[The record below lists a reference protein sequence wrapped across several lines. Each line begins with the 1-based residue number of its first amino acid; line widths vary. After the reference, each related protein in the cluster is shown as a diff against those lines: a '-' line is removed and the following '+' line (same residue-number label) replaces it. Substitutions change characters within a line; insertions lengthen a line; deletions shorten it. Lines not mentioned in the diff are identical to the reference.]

1 MENRQPERVLL
12 RAGFLL
18 VLLALLTG
26 LIVPAFRNPRM
37 GVSAHLEG
45 IMNGLLLVAAGL
57 AWPHI
62 RLSARGERTL
72 KWLLLF
78 AAYVNWGMTSLGAA
92 WGTSRL
98 TPIAGA
104 GFVAQEWQETIG
116 MVLGVSIAVT
126 VIGAVGLVIYALRK
140 DPAQ

>member
-1 MENRQPERVLL
+1 MEKGERTLL

-26 LIVPAFRNPRM
+26 LVVQSFRNPRM

-57 AWPHI
+57 AWSHF
-62 RLSARGERTL
+62 RLSAGQARTL
-72 KWLLLF
+72 RGLLLY
-78 AAYVNWGMTSLGAA
+78 AAYVNWGTTSLSAA

-116 MVLGVSIAVT
+116 VALGVSIAITAVA
-126 VIGAVGLVIYALRK
+126 AVGMMVYALRK
-140 DPAQ
+140 EGPK